1 MLHACGN
8 LNSLIKNFFS
18 LITFNHKVKN
28 QSETSVLVL
37 NESRSSQFKKKQL
50 CLRQHQ
56 NYSVIS
62 LIKTC

>member
-28 QSETSVLVL
+28 HGETSVLVL
-37 NESRSSQFKKKQL
+37 NESRSGQFKE
-50 CLRQHQ
+50 
-56 NYSVIS
+56 
-62 LIKTC
+62 KTAMLKTKSK

>member
-37 NESRSSQFKKKQL
+37 NESRSGQFKKKQL

-56 NYSVIS
+56 NSVIS

>member
-1 MLHACGN
+1 MHACGN

-28 QSETSVLVL
+28 QGKTSVLVL

-50 CLRQHQ
+50 C
-56 NYSVIS
+56 
-62 LIKTC
+62 

>member
-28 QSETSVLVL
+28 HGETSVLVL
-37 NESRSSQFKKKQL
+37 NESRSGQFKKKQL
-50 CLRQHQ
+50 C
-56 NYSVIS
+56 
-62 LIKTC
+62 